1 MKLIGDA
8 TCSVSVRVFLEGSSD
23 WDVVVL
29 GLVVGED
36 GELSV
41 E

>member
-1 MKLIGDA
+1 VKPVGHA
-8 TCSVSVRVFLEGSSD
+8 TCSVSVRVFLEGTGD

-29 GLVVGED
+29 GLIVGED